1 VNDIVGV
8 GLVFVLVALN
18 AFFVAAEFSIV
29 KVRGTR
35 ITELADG
42 GGRRAAVA
50 QNLVT
55 HLDAYLSATQ
65 LGITMS
71 SLGLG
76 WVGEPALAHLL
87 APPLNFLGINSAAAL
102 HTASA
107 VFAFL
112 IITFL
117 HIVLGELAPKS
128 LAIQRT
134 ESTALAV
141 ALPMRVFYRIFVP
154 IIWLFN
160 VAARGVLKLLRIPPP
175 SLGELAHS
183 EEELRMI
190 IAASQEGGHIDEV
203 EQTIMRRALTFG
215 ERSVSDIMVPRTE
228 MAALPTAMTIREA
241 LVELAVS
248 NHTRYPVYEDDL
260 DDTIGYVHVKDLY
273 RADPDRTVR
282 TLLRPI
288 GFIAETAS
296 IEIALQRFQSTRTPL
311 AIVVDEHGGTAGIV
325 TIQDVIEELIGEVQ
339 DEFDHEAP
347 LVEALDDGGYSV
359 DGGARVDELE
369 EALGMTLPEEGFPT
383 LGGRVFEQLQRRP
396 RVGDEVDLGTF
407 HARVLEVD
415 GMRISRVYLEPFA
428 DETRGNES
436 SADGDDR
443 TNGGDGRGSGVNGG

>member
-1 VNDIVGV
+1 MSDWFGALLVLL
-8 GLVFVLVALN
+8 LVFLN
-18 AFFVAAEFSIV
+18 GFFVAAEFALV
-29 KVRGTR
+29 KVRQTR
-35 ITELADG
+35 LTELSAEG
-42 GGRRAAVA
+42 VRRARVA
-50 QNLVT
+50 DRMAK

-65 LGITMS
+65 LGITMA

-87 APPLNFLGINSAAAL
+87 RPPLELVGLSSDAAL

-107 VFAFL
+107 ILAFA

-128 LAIQRT
+128 LAIQKT
-134 ESTALAV
+134 EGTALSV
-141 ALPMRVFYRIFVP
+141 AYPLRWFYVVFYPV
-154 IIWLFN
+154 IWLFN
-160 VAARGVLKLLRIPPP
+160 TAALGVLKLLRMKPATEA
-175 SLGELAHS
+175 ELAHS

-190 IAASQEGGHIDEV
+190 ITASQEGGHIDEV

-215 ERSVSDIMVPRTE
+215 ERTVGGIMVPRTE
-228 MAALPTAMTIREA
+228 MAALPTDMPIGEA
-241 LVELAVS
+241 LDEVAIS
-248 NHTRYPVYEDDL
+248 NHTRYPVYEDDM

-273 RADPDRTVR
+273 RADTTQPVR

-347 LVEALDDGGYSV
+347 LVEALEDGGYSV
-359 DGGARVDELE
+359 DGGARLDFLE
-369 EALGMTLPEEGFPT
+369 ETLGLQLPDEGFPT

-396 RVGDEVDLGTF
+396 RVGDEVNVGNF

-415 GMRISRVYLEPFA
+415 GMRISRVLLVPFEP
-428 DETRGNES
+428 ETSPEDGKRNGNS
-436 SADGDDR
+436 
-443 TNGGDGRGSGVNGG
+443 GRE

>member
-1 VNDIVGV
+1 MNDVVGV
-8 GLVFVLVALN
+8 GLVFVLVGLN
-18 AFFVAAEFSIV
+18 AFFVAAEFAIV

-35 ITELADG
+35 ISELAAV
-42 GGRRAAVA
+42 GGRRANVA
-50 QNLVT
+50 HHLVT
-55 HLDAYLSATQ
+55 HLDSYLSATQ

-76 WVGEPALAHLL
+76 WVGEPALAHLV
-87 APPLNFLGINSAAAL
+87 APPLHLLSIDSQAAL
-102 HTASA
+102 HTTS
-107 VFAFL
+107 VVIAFL
-112 IITFL
+112 VITFL

-128 LAIQRT
+128 LAIQRP
-134 ESTALAV
+134 EGTALAV
-141 ALPMRVFYRIFVP
+141 ALPLRWFYSVFLPF
-154 IIWLFN
+154 IWLFN
-160 VAARGVLKLLRIPPP
+160 TAAMGVLKLLRIPPA
-175 SLGELAHS
+175 SVGELAHS

-228 MAALPTAMTIREA
+228 MAALPTAMPIREV
-241 LVELAVS
+241 LIELAVS

-296 IEIALQRFQSTRTPL
+296 IEIALHRFQSTRTPL

-325 TIQDVIEELIGEVQ
+325 TIQDVIEELIGEFQ

-347 LVEALDDGGYSV
+347 LVEPLDGGAFSV
-359 DGGARVDELE
+359 DGGARVDFLE
-369 EALGMTLPEEGFPT
+369 ESLGMTLPEEGFPT

-396 RVGDEVDLGTF
+396 RVGDEVDLGEF

-415 GMRISRVYLEPFA
+415 GMRISRVRLEPFHPETHTHDHA
-428 DETRGNES
+428 DN
-436 SADGDDR
+436 DGDR
-443 TNGGDGRGSGVNGG
+443 PEGNGLG